1 MRKLIG
7 VVGIVLLGVLFTDS
21 KALAQEFDPE
31 YVKVTNQRA
40 GKIVANMNIEGAE
53 KQALVQN
60 YIAQQYRNLS
70 LIHDE
75 RDEKIQKAMKSYD
88 GARKENKIRSIEK
101 KADKKLDKL
110 HRKFLAQLSAKLSED
125 QIEQVKD
132 GLTYNVAPNTFE
144 VYQAMIPDLSEDQKS
159 IIWEWLVEAREYAM
173 DASSSEEKHGWFGK
187 YKGKINNYLSSLGH
201 DLKQAE
207 KNMYKRQANDR

>member
-53 KQALVQN
+53 KRALVQN

-173 DASSSEEKHGWFGK
+173 DASSSEEKHEWFGK

>member
-75 RDEKIQKAMKSYD
+75 RDEKIQKAMELHE

-110 HRKFLAQLSAKLSED
+110 HRKFLGQLSAELSED

-173 DASSSEEKHGWFGK
+173 DASSSEEKHEWFGK

>member
-53 KQALVQN
+53 KRALVQN

-125 QIEQVKD
+125 QIEQ
-132 GLTYNVAPNTFE
+132 
-144 VYQAMIPDLSEDQKS
+144 
-159 IIWEWLVEAREYAM
+159 R
-173 DASSSEEKHGWFGK
+173 SEEHTSELQSRENLVCRLLLEKK
-187 YKGKINNYLSSLGH
+187 K
-201 DLKQAE
+201 KQE
-207 KNMYKRQANDR
+207 T

>member
-75 RDEKIQKAMKSYD
+75 RDEKIQKAMELHE
-88 GARKENKIRSIEK
+88 GARKENKIRSIK
-101 KADKKLDKL
+101 IKADKKLDKL
-110 HRKFLAQLSAKLSED
+110 HRKFLGQLSAKLSED

-173 DASSSEEKHGWFGK
+173 DASSSEEKHEWFGK

>member
-75 RDEKIQKAMKSYD
+75 RDEKIQKAMELHE
-88 GARKENKIRSIEK
+88 GARKENKIRSIK
-101 KADKKLDKL
+101 IKSNKKLDKL
-110 HRKFLAQLSAKLSED
+110 HRKFLSQLSAKLSEN

-173 DASSSEEKHGWFGK
+173 DASSSEEKHEWFGK
-187 YKGKINNYLSSLGH
+187 YKGKIKIGRASCR
-201 DLKQAE
+201 E
-207 KNMYKRQANDR
+207 RV